1 MTKEEINRGERGI
14 VALILR
20 DSVEKIEQHDN
31 LTIADIQPQL
41 KEVNREQIE
50 LALIGH
56 QTASKKW

>member
-20 DSVEKIEQHDN
+20 DSLEEIEQHDN